1 MERPKVRET
10 DKARWFSLSAFFL
23 QYFNTKWRSK
33 NASKLPEPEVEET
46 FGYVSCMIDPTS
58 VGYVSARMAL
68 TIDDKVCG
76 GMFQPPY

>member
-23 QYFNTKWRSK
+23 HFFNVKWRSRDSAK
-33 NASKLPEPEVEET
+33 VPEAEAEEA
-46 FGYVSCMIDPTS
+46 FGCVSCMVYTTT

-68 TIDDKVCG
+68 TIDDKVRRSLFC
-76 GMFQPPY
+76 